1 MPAVLLDKLGIAID
15 IDLFDQQIG
24 PLAAFIRL
32 DERLNRLLNDL
43 LRDLAQLA
51 FILRVEQ
58 KMIAIR
64 HRGPLCR
71 FNYVHF
77 VN

>member
-51 FILRVEQ
+51 FILRVE
-58 KMIAIR
+58 
-64 HRGPLCR
+64 
-71 FNYVHF
+71 
-77 VN
+77 